1 MLARRHL
8 RIRVLQ
14 VLYTYFQSEGYNVTK
29 AEKELVEGTSRLY
42 ELYLA
47 LLQLLIEL
55 AEQEQLYRIDVASK
69 FIVNKREFV
78 RSFEK
83 TEFISWLKNDEQF
96 LDNCKKHK
104 ISWQAD
110 MEAVGKCFYKLRQHP
125 AYREFTMTNTEV
137 VEMDWLLKLYKE
149 EVQQS
154 ESINGVIE
162 EKNIW
167 WAESLELAHVMVVK
181 TIRQFYTTD
190 QQAILPLFK
199 DEADDRDFMIR
210 LLKETIKNDKEW
222 TSIIAERTK
231 NWEVDRIA
239 LSDMIML
246 KMAVT
251 EVLKF
256 DQIPVKV
263 TLNEYID
270 ISKDYS
276 TPQSKVFI
284 NGVLDKIVEELRKQ
298 DKVKK
303 TGRGLVE
310 N

>member
-1 MLARRHL
+1 MAFQWLVFITKPLLMPILLWYFTEGLSFGKLTLIQKRMITALTLAW
-8 RIRVLQ
+8 I
-14 VLYTYFQSEGYNVTK
+14 G
-29 AEKELVEGTSRLY
+29 
-42 ELYLA
+42 
-47 LLQLLIEL
+47 
-55 AEQEQLYRIDVASK
+55 D
-69 FIVNKREFV
+69 IVNLYSQINHWIFMAGV
-78 RSFEK
+78 
-83 TEFISWLKNDEQF
+83 IIF
-96 LDNCKKHK
+96 LAMQ
-104 ISWQAD
+104 I
-110 MEAVGKCFYKLRQHP
+110 MYIIICFYL
-125 AYREFTMTNTEV
+125 
-137 VEMDWLLKLYKE
+137 
-149 EVQQS
+149 
-154 ESINGVIE
+154 
-162 EKNIW
+162 
-167 WAESLELAHVMVVK
+167 
-181 TIRQFYTTD
+181 
-190 QQAILPLFK
+190 
-199 DEADDRDFMIR
+199 
-210 LLKETIKNDKEW
+210 
-222 TSIIAERTK
+222 IAERTK

>member
-1 MLARRHL
+1 
-8 RIRVLQ
+8 
-14 VLYTYFQSEGYNVTK
+14 
-29 AEKELVEGTSRLY
+29 
-42 ELYLA
+42 
-47 LLQLLIEL
+47 
-55 AEQEQLYRIDVASK
+55 
-69 FIVNKREFV
+69 
-78 RSFEK
+78 
-83 TEFISWLKNDEQF
+83 
-96 LDNCKKHK
+96 
-104 ISWQAD
+104 
-110 MEAVGKCFYKLRQHP
+110 
-125 AYREFTMTNTEV
+125 
-137 VEMDWLLKLYKE
+137 
-149 EVQQS
+149 
-154 ESINGVIE
+154 
-162 EKNIW
+162 
-167 WAESLELAHVMVVK
+167 MVVK

-276 TPQSKVFI
+276 TPLSKVFI